1 LNPAE
6 RRGLLFVLGFLA
18 FSAVYNGLVMS
29 PVLEQMAREFGITTG
44 TAGLVV
50 AAYGAP
56 GIAVA
61 LVAGPYSDRIGRKP
75 FLVIGPL
82 VMGISTIASA
92 VAPTFALIV
101 AARIASGVGASVL
114 FPNVNATVA
123 DIYPFRERGKAVATV
138 IGLNTMASV
147 VGVPVAGIVAEAT
160 SWRVS
165 VALVGVLAIVASGV
179 LFLRM
184 PNAQGTNRESRVR
197 ALYALILRDR
207 SAVAAIISSMLGALF
222 WFTWATYIV
231 VYFQRTFFLSEGL
244 ASTVALTQGLG
255 VLVGSQIGGRLGDRV
270 GHRRIVAGA
279 IVITG
284 FLLLL
289 QTNLA
294 LRDRRPQPPAL
305 GRYRCSL
312 RDEQR
317 AHDRAGPRGTRH
329 DARAVRL
336 RAEPRDRAGRVR
348 RRPSRRWT
356 RLLAARGLLFRGRRA
371 RGAHRAAVRSRGAD
385 RPRGAAAPLGAGAPI
400 LGYETVTETLWAR
413 TVTDRFGHD
422 TCPLLTRLAKG
433 AGRWQRKARNLVA
446 G

>member
-61 LVAGPYSDRIGRKP
+61 LIAGPYSDRIGRKP

-289 QTNLA
+289 QTNLPLPLFATAA
-294 LRDRRPQPPAL
+294 LNLLLSAVIGARFATNNVL
-305 GRYRCSL
+305 MT
-312 RDEQR
+312 EQVPE
-317 AHDRAGPRGTRH
+317 ARGTMLALSASVQSLAIVLGASVGGLLV
-329 DARAVRL
+329 DGPGFWLLGVFCFVVAV
-336 RAEPRDRAGRVR
+336 
-348 RRPSRRWT
+348 
-356 RLLAARGLLFRGRRA
+356 LAALIVLRF
-371 RGAHRAAVRSRGAD
+371 VREEPID
-385 RPRGAAAPLGAGAPI
+385 LEVQPL
-400 LGYETVTETLWAR
+400 R
-413 TVTDRFGHD
+413 
-422 TCPLLTRLAKG
+422 
-433 AGRWQRKARNLVA
+433 
-446 G
+446 